1 MRLESFMRKLPA
13 TLCVLTLGLS
23 LSLPCFAFAVK
34 PNVIFAQA
42 QRCRING
49 TVDFG
54 CFQQNLGL
62 FEQFVLQDDAGWLQ
76 KSIVAEALV
85 KTYDAMHISSPAA
98 SAVRA
103 KMKVYDKANEVLDK
117 SERGEIDDCKDEA
130 NPDGCVQGRYCFK
143 EAYIKVK
150 NVLVTN
156 EPEKFQA
163 EIRWFNRGVKVS
175 CP

>member
-1 MRLESFMRKLPA
+1 MRLESLISKLPT
-13 TLCVLTLGLS
+13 TLCVLTLGLPLS
-23 LSLPCFAFAVK
+23 LSGSAVK
-34 PNVIFAQA
+34 PNAIFAQA
-42 QRCRING
+42 QHCRVNG

-62 FEQFVLQDDAGWLQ
+62 FEQFVLQDEAGWLQ

-103 KMKVYDKANEVLDK
+103 KMKIYDKASEVLDK

-130 NPDGCVQGRYCFK
+130 NPDGCIQGRYCFK

-163 EIRWFNRGVKVS
+163 EIRWFNRGVKGN
-175 CP
+175 C